1 MEPSETTTAPQENNQ
16 QTETSEDSVKTFTQD
31 DVNRMIKKR
40 LADEGKRERNEALR
54 ALASEFG
61 LSHDIK
67 DVKSFVESLMPK
79 TPTPPTKV
87 EATPTPAPSQ
97 GETGDIG
104 LIQSLSAELAEVKK
118 AIAEQKAQQHQRDV
132 SVWKKEA
139 IASTKL
145 PEFLEPQITGS
156 NLEEIEE
163 SAKSLLDAFNESI
176 PQEKRPKG
184 KAPTTHASAGNT
196 GMTPRGIDNPTEEET
211 NEYLRKM
218 GIK

>member
-1 MEPSETTTAPQENNQ
+1 MGIPETTAPQESNQ
-16 QTETSEDSVKTFTQD
+16 QTETPEDSVKTFTQE
-31 DVNRMIKKR
+31 DVDRIVQKR
-40 LADEGKRERNEALR
+40 LASEGKRERNKALR
-54 ALASEFG
+54 TLAGELG
-61 LSHDIK
+61 LSADDNHDVASI
-67 DVKSFVESLMPK
+67 VTALIPPK
-79 TPTPPTKV
+79 PTKV
-87 EATPTPAPSQ
+87 EPISTPAPPQ